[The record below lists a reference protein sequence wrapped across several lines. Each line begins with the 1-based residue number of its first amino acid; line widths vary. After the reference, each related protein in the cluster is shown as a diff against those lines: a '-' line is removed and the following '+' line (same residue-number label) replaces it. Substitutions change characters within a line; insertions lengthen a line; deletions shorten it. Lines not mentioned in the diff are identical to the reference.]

1 MIGRCPYATFIMSIF
16 NIVHIQY
23 CPYST
28 FIMSTFNIHHVHI
41 QHCPNSTI
49 IMSTYMYHCQYCK
62 YTVINP
68 TANQITYHTKAYH
81 PEMKRS
87 YNKYSSDYSS
97 TSNSSSSTSVPPPH
111 LLLMEDAQPPIISRK
126 RHPYENLDEDFIEEV
141 KTNSEKVQN
150 LLSIATQLY
159 SEKNSHETVREQLAK
174 LYTRE
179 EALILRPK
187 FSELQN
193 RKLLKKKK

>member
-1 MIGRCPYATFIMSIF
+1 MSERLKCNFCILTFKDRWA
-16 NIVHIQY
+16 
-23 CPYST
+23 
-28 FIMSTFNIHHVHI
+28 
-41 QHCPNSTI
+41 
-49 IMSTYMYHCQYCK
+49 K
-62 YTVINP
+62 Y
-68 TANQITYHTKAYH
+68 YHTNLHH
-81 PEMKRS
+81 PERMKRS
-87 YNKYSSDYSS
+87 YNKHSSDNSS
-97 TSNSSSSTSVPPPH
+97 TSNSSSSTSVPHPH

-126 RHPYENLDEDFIEEV
+126 RRPYENLDEDFIEEV

-187 FSELQN
+187 LSELQN
-193 RKLLKKKK
+193 GKLL